1 MSNTANQKEVT
12 IYVQNMTGDSFPF
25 MITGNDTVRNLK
37 ERISAENVVE
47 CEAPYQ
53 RLVMMPEEE
62 KSNNGSSRAS
72 SSNAS
77 SHTVLDDDS
86 RTLISYGVMANATLH
101 VICNIRYLTP
111 VNEFAFKSV
120 SKMAISPDNQE
131 IYIPYGDK
139 VKILNTLDGSVDEID
154 FKNDDNPIEDSKS
167 ICFSP
172 DGEYFFILGEYPSIR
187 YRSLIQKRRRSDKS
201 HVFTIRAEDFL
212 INTDWHII
220 CANGESLFA
229 ADTENNI
236 INVFDAFS
244 GNPLYTIGSP
254 GEGIGQIETPMDMA
268 ITRNDELFVL
278 EWGNKRVQVFRATT
292 GEPLRNFILPNI
304 LYVMDVSPDGNYMYI
319 NDRYSSGAINVIDAS
334 DGSLLETVILDA
346 PSRQSIKDICVSP
359 DGSFVFVSTRVKIIQ
374 YATPGRKMG
383 GRRYKKQGILRKH
396 RKSRARRLNKK
407 GTKRRQ
413 RK

>member
-1 MSNTANQKEVT
+1 MSNTVNQKKVR
-12 IYVQNMTGDSFPF
+12 IYVQNLAGDSIPF
-25 MITGNDTVRNLK
+25 DITENDTVENLK
-37 ERISAENVVE
+37 RRISAENVVE

-53 RLVMMPEEE
+53 RLVMKHEEE
-62 KSNNGSSRAS
+62 KSNSASAAS
-72 SSNAS
+72 SSHAPT
-77 SHTVLDDDS
+77 HTVLDDDS
-86 RTLISYGVMANATLH
+86 RTLILYGVMAGTTLH
-101 VICNIRYLTP
+101 VICNMRYLKP

-139 VKILNTLDGSVDEID
+139 VKILNTLDGSEDEID

-172 DGEYFFILGEYPSIR
+172 DGEYFFILGESSSIR
-187 YRSLIQKRRRSDKS
+187 HRSLIQKRYRSDKS
-201 HVFTIRAEDFL
+201 HVLTIRGED
-212 INTDWHII
+212 ISPDTDWNII
-220 CANGESLFA
+220 CTNGESLFA
-229 ADTENNI
+229 SDTEHNI

-254 GEGIGQIETPMDMA
+254 GGGIGQIDTPRDMA

-278 EWGNKRVQVFRATT
+278 EWGNTRVQVFRATT
-292 GEPLRNFILPNI
+292 GEPLRNFILPEYI

-319 NDRYSSGAINVIDAS
+319 NDRYSIGTINVIDAS
-334 DGSLLETVILDA
+334 DGSLLETTTFDA
-346 PSRQSIKDICVSP
+346 PSRQHIRDICVSL

-374 YATPGRKMG
+374 YATPGHKMG
-383 GRRYKKQGILRKH
+383 GRRYKKQGILRKY
-396 RKSRARRLNKK
+396 RKSRARRVKK
-407 GTKRRQ
+407 RGTKRKQ